1 MKNITNI
8 WTIMVLLLCT
18 EFFAVSCGDDE
29 KAIVISDDWVTVST
43 NLMTVGCE
51 GGTLMRDYTLAEGL
65 DASVVYI
72 VSSESW
78 CSAYI
83 EEGKIVVDVAESD
96 DINGRTAKMFLIYD
110 ENHQVELTV
119 EQGKAEVVLVESID
133 KSAVPE
139 TVNINETLDLN
150 ALVNVLPA
158 NASYKNLVFTIVDG
172 NDFIELSDAGIVKGL
187 NVGTAH
193 IKVTAVD
200 DSGVTDV
207 ITLQVAGTIKLDRT
221 SWAVSTYVTY
231 ASGQNYVPD
240 GTTGKPEDILDG
252 NDKTFLAMVRPTKS
266 YNTAGN
272 TYTAPLGENLSF
284 TVNMKEVQT
293 FNFFYWQ
300 HRNKNTSAFQVLSLN
315 IYGSNDNQNFTR
327 INTAPIAIAEN
338 VYTEQILD
346 IPESTYQYVKIEYL
360 SFSTGGTTIQVVEF
374 GLGLKLSSD
383 R

>member
-1 MKNITNI
+1 MKNITNV

-18 EFFAVSCGDDE
+18 GFFAVSCGDDE
-29 KAIVISDDWVTVST
+29 KAIVVPDDWVTVST

-51 GGTLMRDYTLAEGL
+51 GGTLMCDYTLAEGL
-65 DASVVYI
+65 DARVVYV

-78 CSAYI
+78 CSAYV
-83 EEGKIVVDVAESD
+83 EEGKIVVDVTESD

-110 ENHQVELTV
+110 ENHQVELIV
-119 EQGKAEVVLVESID
+119 EQGEAEVVLAESID
-133 KSAVPE
+133 KSAVPG
-139 TVNINETLDLN
+139 TININEILDLN
-150 ALVNVLPA
+150 AVVNVLPA
-158 NASYKNLVFTIVDG
+158 NASYKNLIFTIADG
-172 NDFIELSDAGIVKGL
+172 SELIELSDAGIVKGL
-187 NVGTAH
+187 NAGTAH
-193 IKVTAVD
+193 INVATVD
-200 DSGVTDV
+200 DSGVTDI

-221 SWAVSTYVTY
+221 SWGVSTYVTY

-252 NDKTFLAMVRPTKS
+252 NDGTFLAMVRPTKS

-272 TYTAPLGENLSF
+272 TYTAPSGENLSF
-284 TVNMKEVQT
+284 TVDMKEAQT

-315 IYGSNDNQNFTR
+315 IYGSNDNENFTK
-327 INTAPIAIAEN
+327 INTAPIAITEN
-338 VYTEQILD
+338 VYTEQTFD
-346 IPESTYQYVKIEYL
+346 IPESTYQYVKVEYL